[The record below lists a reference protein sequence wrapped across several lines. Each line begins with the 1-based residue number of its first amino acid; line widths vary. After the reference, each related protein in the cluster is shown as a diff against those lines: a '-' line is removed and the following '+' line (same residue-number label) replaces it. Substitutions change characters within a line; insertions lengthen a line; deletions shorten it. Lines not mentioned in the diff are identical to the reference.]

1 MEESALRLVV
11 VSNRLPFTASGKDDK
26 LIFRTSPGGLVSG
39 LTTYLESSRQ
49 NPFNGDYLWV
59 GWPGIEVDEGSQ
71 DKLRS
76 KAAKQHAWPVFLDA
90 KTMDG
95 FYHGFCNSTI
105 WPLFHYF
112 PTYAKFDE
120 NDWAQYVKVNEVF
133 RDSLMKVLR
142 PNDTIWVQDYH
153 LMLLP
158 QLLREAMPDVPI
170 GFFLHTPFPSYDVF
184 RTLPTKW
191 RRDILEGMVGAD
203 LIGFHT
209 IDYTQHFLRCILRIL
224 GIENNFGQALVDG
237 ERAVRIDTFP
247 MGVDYVQIRG
257 SVKTESVQKEAR
269 ALRERLGNLKIVLS
283 LDRLDYTKGIKNR
296 LEAYATF
303 LERYPQ
309 WLRKVVLMLSV
320 VPSRLGSE
328 HYENMKEEI
337 DKLVGSI
344 NGKFGAVGWTP
355 IVYRYR
361 FLPYSQLLSLFAMS
375 DVALVTPLRDGM
387 NLIAKEYVASRA
399 DQKGVLILSE
409 MAGASRELGE
419 ALIINPNDQSEIVDA
434 LKTALEMPEEEQV
447 RRNQVMQSRLER
459 YDVIRWG
466 QDFTGKLRSVK
477 DQQRKFSARL
487 MDKSTREKL
496 IKDYTSSENRILFLD
511 YDGTLSPFKERPETA
526 VPGAILLATLNAL
539 SEDLRNNLVIVSGR
553 HRDLLH
559 KWFGSLTI
567 GIVAEHGA
575 WIREKDKDWLPA
587 IKVESNWKEKV
598 RPILR
603 SYEDR
608 LPGSFAEEKEFSLVW
623 HYRAADPELASV
635 RSKDFFFNV
644 TSSTEN
650 TELQVLQD
658 SKSIEV
664 RNVGID
670 KGVAAKLL
678 LSEKTFDFVLAV
690 GDDLAD
696 EELFK
701 VLPEK
706 AYSIKVGLAKSYAKF
721 NLKNHREVV
730 QLLTDLA
737 KTVKS
742 RDPAFDYRPLSRFD
756 SALA

>member
-1 MEESALRLVV
+1 MRLVV
-11 VSNRLPFTASGKDDK
+11 VSNRLPFTASGKDEK
-26 LIFRTSPGGLVSG
+26 LVFRASPGGLVSG
-39 LTTYLESSRQ
+39 LTAYLESSRQ
-49 NPFNGDYLWV
+49 NLPYGDYLWV
-59 GWPGIEVDEGSQ
+59 GWPGTEVDEGSQ
-71 DKLRS
+71 EKLRS
-76 KAAKQHAWPVFLDA
+76 KAAKQHASPVFLDA
-90 KTMDG
+90 KTMDR

-112 PTYAKFDE
+112 PSYAKFDE
-120 NDWAQYVKVNEVF
+120 KDWTQYVKVNEVF

-158 QLLREAMPDVPI
+158 RLLREALPDVPI

-184 RTLPTKW
+184 RTLPTRW
-191 RRDILEGMVGAD
+191 RRDILEGILGAD
-203 LIGFHT
+203 LVGFHT

-247 MGVDYVQIRG
+247 MGVDYSQIRN
-257 SVKTESVQKEAR
+257 SVKTASILQEAR
-269 ALRERLGNLKIVLS
+269 SLRERLGNPKVVLS
-283 LDRLDYTKGIKNR
+283 LDRLDYTKGIKHR

-309 WLRKVVLMLSV
+309 WQRKVVLMLSV

-328 HYENMKEEI
+328 HYEEMKEEI
-337 DKLVGSI
+337 DKLVGRI

-419 ALIINPNDQSEIVDA
+419 ALIINPNDESEIVDA
-434 LKTALEMPEEEQV
+434 LKTALEMPEDEQI
-447 RRNQVMQSRLER
+447 RRNQVMQNRLER

-477 DQQRKFSARL
+477 DQQRRFSARL
-487 MDKSTREKL
+487 MDKSTRERL
-496 IKDYTSSENRILFLD
+496 IKDYTSSQNRILFLD

-539 SEDLRNNLVIVSGR
+539 AEDPRNNLVIVSGR

-559 KWFGSLTI
+559 KWFGSLSI

-575 WIREKDKDWLPA
+575 WIREKDKEWLPA
-587 IKVESNWKEKV
+587 VKVESNWKEKV

-635 RSKDFFFNV
+635 RSKELADELGYF
-644 TSSTEN
+644 TEN
-650 TELQVLQD
+650 TELQVLQEG
-658 SKSIEV
+658 KSIEV

-670 KGVAAKLL
+670 KGIAAKLL

-706 AYSIKVGLAKSYAKF
+706 SYSIKVGLAKSYARF

-730 QLLTDLA
+730 QLLTDLTKTA
-737 KTVKS
+737 KS
-742 RDPAFDYRPLSRFD
+742 
-756 SALA
+756 

>member
-11 VSNRLPFTASGKDDK
+11 VSNRLPFTASGKDDR
-26 LIFRTSPGGLVSG
+26 LVFRTSPGGLVSG
-39 LTTYLESSRQ
+39 LTAYLESSRQ
-49 NPFNGDYLWV
+49 QPYNVEYLWV
-59 GWPGIEVDEGSQ
+59 GWPGIEVNEGSQ
-71 DKLRS
+71 EKLRS

-158 QLLREAMPDVPI
+158 RLLREAMPEVPI

-184 RTLPTKW
+184 RTLPTRW
-191 RRDILEGMVGAD
+191 RRDILEGMIGAD

-224 GIENNFGQALVDG
+224 GIENNFGHALVDG

-247 MGVDYVQIRG
+247 MGVDYAQIRN
-257 SVKTESVQKEAR
+257 SVKTESVQQEAR
-269 ALRERLGNLKIVLS
+269 ALRERLGNPKIVLS
-283 LDRLDYTKGIKNR
+283 LDRLDYTKGIKHR
-296 LEAYATF
+296 LAAYATF

-328 HYENMKEEI
+328 HYEQMKEEI

-344 NGKFGAVGWTP
+344 NGRFGAVGWTP

-361 FLPYSQLLSLFAMS
+361 FLPYHQLLSLFAMS

-447 RRNQVMQSRLER
+447 RRNQVMQNRLER

-466 QDFTGKLRSVK
+466 QDFTSKLRSVK

-487 MDKSTREKL
+487 MDKPTRERL
-496 IKDYTSSENRILFLD
+496 IKDYASSEKRILFLD

-539 SEDLRNNLVIVSGR
+539 AEDPRNNLVIVSGR

-559 KWFGSLTI
+559 KWFGSLSI

-608 LPGSFAEEKEFSLVW
+608 LPGSFGEEKEFSLVW

-635 RSKDFFFNV
+635 RSKELADELGYF
-644 TSSTEN
+644 TEN
-650 TELQVLQD
+650 TELQVLQEG
-658 SKSIEV
+658 KSIEV

-670 KGVAAKLL
+670 KGIAAKLL

-701 VLPEK
+701 VIPESS
-706 AYSIKVGLAKSYAKF
+706 YSIKVGLAKSYARF

-730 QLLTDLA
+730 QLLTDLT
-737 KTVKS
+737 KTIKS
-742 RDPAFDYRPLSRFD
+742 
-756 SALA
+756 

>member
-26 LIFRTSPGGLVSG
+26 LVFRTSPGGLVSG
-39 LTTYLESSRQ
+39 LTAYLESSRQ
-49 NPFNGDYLWV
+49 NPANGDYLWV

-133 RDSLMKVLR
+133 RDSLMSVLR
-142 PNDTIWVQDYH
+142 PNDTIWVHDYH

-184 RTLPTKW
+184 RTLPTRW

-247 MGVDYVQIRG
+247 MGVDYGQIRG
-257 SVKTESVQKEAR
+257 SVKTDSVQKEAR

-328 HYENMKEEI
+328 HYEHMKEEI

-344 NGKFGAVGWTP
+344 NGRFGAVGWTP
-355 IVYRYR
+355 IIYRYR

-434 LKTALEMPEEEQV
+434 LKTALEMPEEEQI
-447 RRNQVMQSRLER
+447 RRNQVMQNRLER

-477 DQQRKFSARL
+477 DQQRKFSAKL

-496 IKDYTSSENRILFLD
+496 VKDYTASENRILFLD
-511 YDGTLSPFKERPETA
+511 YDGTLSPFKERPETV

-539 SEDLRNNLVIVSGR
+539 AEDPRNNLVIISGR

-559 KWFGSLTI
+559 KWFGSLSI

-575 WIREKDKDWLPA
+575 WIREKDQDWLPA

-635 RSKDFFFNV
+635 RSKELADELGYF
-644 TSSTEN
+644 TEN
-650 TELQVLQD
+650 TELQVLQEG
-658 SKSIEV
+658 KSIEV

-670 KGVAAKLL
+670 KGIAAKLL

-701 VLPEK
+701 VIPEK
-706 AYSIKVGLAKSYAKF
+706 SYSIKVGLAKSYARF

-737 KTVKS
+737 KTIKS
-742 RDPAFDYRPLSRFD
+742 
-756 SALA
+756 

>member
-1 MEESALRLVV
+1 VNNSGDQPALRLVV
-11 VSNRLPFTASGKDDK
+11 VSNRLPFTASNKDDK
-26 LIFRTSPGGLVSG
+26 LVFHASPGGLVSG
-39 LTTYLESSRQ
+39 LTAYLESSKQ
-49 NPFNGDYLWV
+49 NSSNGDYLWV

-71 DKLRS
+71 EKLRS
-76 KAAKQHAWPVFLDA
+76 KAAKQHAWPVFIDD

-120 NDWAQYVKVNEVF
+120 MDWLQYVKVNEIF
-133 RDSLMKVLR
+133 RDSLVKILR
-142 PNDTIWVQDYH
+142 PHDTIWVHDYH

-158 QLLREAMPDVPI
+158 RLLREAMPDVPI

-184 RTLPTKW
+184 RILPTKW
-191 RRDILEGMVGAD
+191 RRSLLEGILGAD
-203 LIGFHT
+203 LVGFHT

-224 GIENNFGQALVDG
+224 GVENNFGQALLDG

-247 MGVDYVQIRG
+247 MGVDYGQIRD
-257 SVKTESVQKEAR
+257 SVKNESVQQEAR
-269 ALRERLGNLKIVLS
+269 ALRDRVGNVKIILS
-283 LDRLDYTKGIKNR
+283 LDRLDYTKGIKHR

-303 LERYPQ
+303 LERYPE
-309 WLRKVVLMLSV
+309 WLRRVVLMLSV

-328 HYENMKEEI
+328 HYEEMKEEI

-344 NGKFGAVGWTP
+344 NGKFGAIDWSP

-361 FLPYSQLLSLFAMS
+361 FLPYHQLLSLFAMS

-419 ALIINPNDQSEIVDA
+419 ALIINPNDESEIVDA
-434 LKTALEMPEEEQV
+434 LKTALEMPEEEQI
-447 RRNQVMQSRLER
+447 RRNQVMQNRLGR

-466 QDFTGKLRSVK
+466 QDFTGKLHSVK
-477 DQQRKFSARL
+477 DQQKKFSARL

-496 IKDYTSSENRILFLD
+496 IKDYANSQNRILFLD

-526 VPGAILLATLNAL
+526 VPGAILLAILNTLA
-539 SEDLRNNLVIVSGR
+539 EDPRNNLVIVSGR

-559 KWFGSLTI
+559 KWFGSLNI

-635 RSKDFFFNV
+635 RSKELADELGYF
-644 TSSTEN
+644 TEN

-670 KGVAAKLL
+670 KGIAAKLL

-701 VLPEK
+701 VIPEK
-706 AYSIKVGLAKSYAKF
+706 SYSIKVGLAKSYARF
-721 NLKNHREVV
+721 NLRNHREVV
-730 QLLTDLA
+730 QLLTDLT
-737 KTVKS
+737 KTLKS
-742 RDPAFDYRPLSRFD
+742 
-756 SALA
+756 

>member
-1 MEESALRLVV
+1 MEEPALRLVV

-26 LIFRTSPGGLVSG
+26 LVFHTSPGGLVSG
-39 LTTYLESSRQ
+39 LTAYLESSRQ
-49 NPFNGDYLWV
+49 NLSNGDYLWV

-71 DKLRS
+71 ERVRS
-76 KAAKQHAWPVFLDA
+76 KAAKQHAWPVFIDA

-112 PTYAKFDE
+112 PSYAKFDE

-133 RDSLMKVLR
+133 RDSLMKVVR

-158 QLLREAMPDVPI
+158 LLLREAMPDIPI

-184 RTLPTKW
+184 RTLPTRW
-191 RRDILEGMVGAD
+191 RRDLLEGMLGSD

-237 ERAVRIDTFP
+237 ERAVRVDTFP
-247 MGVDYVQIRG
+247 MGVDYRQILD
-257 SVKTESVQKEAR
+257 SVKTDSVQQEAR
-269 ALRERLGNLKIVLS
+269 SLREKLSNSKIVLS
-283 LDRLDYTKGIKNR
+283 LDRLDYTKGIKHR

-328 HYENMKEEI
+328 HYEEMKEEI
-337 DKLVGSI
+337 DKLVGRI

-419 ALIINPNDQSEIVDA
+419 ALIINPNDESEIVDA
-434 LKTALEMPEEEQV
+434 LKTALEMPDDEQI
-447 RRNQVMQSRLER
+447 RRNQVMQNRLER

-466 QDFTGKLRSVK
+466 EDFTGKLRSVK
-477 DQQRKFSARL
+477 DQQRRFSARL
-487 MDKSTREKL
+487 MDKSTRERL

-526 VPGAILLATLNAL
+526 VPGAILLATLNSLA
-539 SEDLRNNLVIVSGR
+539 EDPRNNLVIVSGR

-559 KWFGSLTI
+559 KWFGSLSI

-575 WIREKDKDWLPA
+575 WIREKDKEWLPA
-587 IKVESNWKEKV
+587 VKVESNWKEKV

-635 RSKDFFFNV
+635 RSKELADELGYF
-644 TSSTEN
+644 TEN
-650 TELQVLQD
+650 TELQVLQEG
-658 SKSIEV
+658 KSIEV

-670 KGVAAKLL
+670 KGIAAKLL

-706 AYSIKVGLAKSYAKF
+706 SYSIKVGLAKSYAKF

-730 QLLTDLA
+730 QLLTDLT

-742 RDPAFDYRPLSRFD
+742 
-756 SALA
+756 

>member
-1 MEESALRLVV
+1 MRLVV

-26 LIFRTSPGGLVSG
+26 LVFRASPGGLVSG
-39 LTTYLESSRQ
+39 LTAYLESSKKHLS
-49 NPFNGDYLWV
+49 NTDYLWV
-59 GWPGIEVDEGSQ
+59 GWPGINVDEGSR
-71 DKLRS
+71 DKLKT
-76 KAAKQHAWPVFLDA
+76 KAAKQQARPVFLDA
-90 KTMDG
+90 ETMDG
-95 FYHGFCNSTI
+95 FYHGFRNSTI

-120 NDWAQYVKVNEVF
+120 NYWLQYVKVNEVF
-133 RDSLMKVLR
+133 RDSLLKVVQ
-142 PNDTIWVQDYH
+142 PNDVVWVHDYH

-158 QLLREAMPDVPI
+158 RLLREKMPEVPI
-170 GFFLHTPFPSYDVF
+170 GFFLHTPFPSYDLF
-184 RTLPTKW
+184 RTLPTRW
-191 RRDILEGMVGAD
+191 GREILEGILGAD

-224 GIENNFGQALVDG
+224 GIEHNFGQVLIDG
-237 ERAVRIDTFP
+237 ERAARVDTFP
-247 MGVDYVQIRG
+247 MGIHYQQIRDD
-257 SVKTESVQKEAR
+257 VKSDNVQAQ
-269 ALRERLGNLKIVLS
+269 AQWLRGQLGNPKVILS
-283 LDRLDYTKGIKNR
+283 LDRLDYTKGIKHR
-296 LEAYATF
+296 LEAYETF
-303 LERYPQ
+303 LVRYPQ

-320 VPSRLGSE
+320 VPSRLESE
-328 HYENMKEEI
+328 HYEEMKEEI

-344 NGKFGAVGWTP
+344 NGRFGTIDWTP

-361 FLPYSQLLSLFAMS
+361 FLPYNQLLSLFAMS

-434 LKTALEMPEEEQV
+434 LKTALEMPDEEQI
-447 RRNQVMQSRLER
+447 RRNRVMQNRLER

-466 QDFTGKLRSVK
+466 QDFTGKLDSVK
-477 DQQRKFSARL
+477 QQQKKFGARL
-487 MDKSTREKL
+487 LDKSTRETL
-496 IKDYTSSENRILFLD
+496 IRDYAISENRILFLD
-511 YDGTLSPFKERPETA
+511 YDGTLSPFTERPETA
-526 VPGAILLATLNAL
+526 VPGASLLAVLNTLA
-539 SEDLRNNLVIVSGR
+539 EDRRNNLVIVSGR
-553 HRDLLH
+553 HRDLLQ
-559 KWFGSLTI
+559 KWFGSLNI

-575 WIREKDKDWLPA
+575 WIRGKEEDWLPA
-587 IKVESNWKEKV
+587 VKVESNWKEKV
-598 RPILR
+598 RPTLR

-608 LPGSFAEEKEFSLVW
+608 LPGSFLEEKEFSLVW

-635 RSKDFFFNV
+635 RSKELADELSYF
-644 TSSTEN
+644 TEN

-670 KGVAAKLL
+670 KGMAAKLL

-701 VLPEK
+701 VIPEK
-706 AYSIKVGLAKSYAKF
+706 SYSIKVGLAKSYAKF
-721 NLKNHREVV
+721 NLRNHREVV
-730 QLLTDLA
+730 QLLTDLT
-737 KTVKS
+737 KTLKS
-742 RDPAFDYRPLSRFD
+742 
-756 SALA
+756 

>member
-1 MEESALRLVV
+1 MEEPALRLVV

-26 LIFRTSPGGLVSG
+26 LVFHTSPGGLVSG
-39 LTTYLESSRQ
+39 LTAYLESSRQ
-49 NPFNGDYLWV
+49 SLSNGDYLWV

-71 DKLRS
+71 EKVRS
-76 KAAKQHAWPVFLDA
+76 KAAKQHAWPVFIDA

-112 PTYAKFDE
+112 PSYAKFDE

-133 RDSLMKVLR
+133 RDSLMKVVR

-158 QLLREAMPDVPI
+158 RLLREAMPDVPI

-184 RTLPTKW
+184 RTLPTRW
-191 RRDILEGMVGAD
+191 RRDILEGMLGAD
-203 LIGFHT
+203 LMGFHT

-247 MGVDYVQIRG
+247 MGVDYRQILE
-257 SVKTESVQKEAR
+257 SVKTDSVQQEAR
-269 ALRERLGNLKIVLS
+269 ALREKLSNPKIVLS
-283 LDRLDYTKGIKNR
+283 LDRLDYTKGIKHR

-309 WLRKVVLMLSV
+309 WLKKVVLMLSV

-328 HYENMKEEI
+328 HYEEMKEEI
-337 DKLVGSI
+337 DKLVGRI

-419 ALIINPNDQSEIVDA
+419 ALIINPNDESEIVDA
-434 LKTALEMPEEEQV
+434 LKTALEMPEDEQI
-447 RRNQVMQSRLER
+447 RRNQVMQNRLER

-466 QDFTGKLRSVK
+466 EDFTGKLRSVK
-477 DQQRKFSARL
+477 DQQRRFSARL
-487 MDKSTREKL
+487 MDKSTRERL
-496 IKDYTSSENRILFLD
+496 IKDYTSSQNRILFLD

-526 VPGAILLATLNAL
+526 VPGAILLATLSAL
-539 SEDLRNNLVIVSGR
+539 AEDPRNNLVIVSGR

-559 KWFGSLTI
+559 KWFGSLSI

-575 WIREKDKDWLPA
+575 WIRERDKEWLPA
-587 IKVESNWKEKV
+587 VKVESNWKEKV

-635 RSKDFFFNV
+635 RSKELADELGYF
-644 TSSTEN
+644 TEN
-650 TELQVLQD
+650 TELQVLQEG
-658 SKSIEV
+658 KSIEV

-670 KGVAAKLL
+670 KGIAAKLL

-706 AYSIKVGLAKSYAKF
+706 SYSIKVGLAKSYAKF

-730 QLLTDLA
+730 QLLTDLT

-742 RDPAFDYRPLSRFD
+742 
-756 SALA
+756 

>member
-1 MEESALRLVV
+1 
-11 VSNRLPFTASGKDDK
+11 
-26 LIFRTSPGGLVSG
+26 
-39 LTTYLESSRQ
+39 
-49 NPFNGDYLWV
+49 
-59 GWPGIEVDEGSQ
+59 
-71 DKLRS
+71 
-76 KAAKQHAWPVFLDA
+76 
-90 KTMDG
+90 
-95 FYHGFCNSTI
+95 
-105 WPLFHYF
+105 
-112 PTYAKFDE
+112 
-120 NDWAQYVKVNEVF
+120 
-133 RDSLMKVLR
+133 
-142 PNDTIWVQDYH
+142 
-153 LMLLP
+153 MLLP
-158 QLLREAMPDVPI
+158 KLLREKLPDIPI

-184 RTLPTKW
+184 RTLPTTW
-191 RRDILEGMVGAD
+191 RREILEGILGAD

-224 GIENNFGQALVDG
+224 GYEHSFGQVLVGG
-237 ERAVRIDTFP
+237 ERTIKIDTFP
-247 MGVDYVQIRG
+247 MGVDYREIRAAAKSHDVQEEGRG
-257 SVKTESVQKEAR
+257 
-269 ALRERLGNLKIVLS
+269 LRERLGNRKIIMS
-283 LDRLDYTKGIKNR
+283 QDRLDYTKGIRHR
-296 LEAYATF
+296 LEGYAIF
-303 LERYPQ
+303 LDRHPQ
-309 WLRKVVLMLSV
+309 WQRKVVLMLSV

-328 HYENMKEEI
+328 HYEQMKEEI

-344 NGKFGAVGWTP
+344 NGKFGTIDWTP

-361 FLPYSQLLSLFAMS
+361 FLPYNQLLSLFAIS

-387 NLIAKEYVASRA
+387 NLVAKEYIASET

-419 ALIINPNDQSEIVDA
+419 ALIINPNDESEIVDA
-434 LKTALEMPEEEQV
+434 LKTALEMPEGEQV
-447 RRNQVMQSRLER
+447 RRNQVMQNRLGR

-466 QDFTGKLRSVK
+466 QDFTGKLNSVK
-477 DQQRKFSARL
+477 DQQKRFNARL
-487 MDKSTREKL
+487 IDKSTREKL
-496 IKDYTSSENRILFLD
+496 IKDYTSSANRILFLD

-539 SEDLRNNLVIVSGR
+539 AEDPRNNLVIVSGR

-559 KWFGSLTI
+559 KWFGPLSI

-598 RPILR
+598 RPILQN
-603 SYEDR
+603 YEDR

-635 RSKDFFFNV
+635 RSKELADELGYF
-644 TSSTEN
+644 TEN

-670 KGVAAKLL
+670 KGMAAKLL
-678 LSEKTFDFVLAV
+678 LSEKTFEFVLAV

-706 AYSIKVGLAKSYAKF
+706 SYSIKVGLAKSYAKF
-721 NLKNHREVV
+721 NLKNHRDVI

-737 KTVKS
+737 KTVNV
-742 RDPAFDYRPLSRFD
+742 P
-756 SALA
+756 

>member
-1 MEESALRLVV
+1 MNSSGEQPALRLVV
-11 VSNRLPFTASGKDDK
+11 VSNRLPFTASSKDGK
-26 LIFRTSPGGLVSG
+26 LAFRASPGGLVSG
-39 LTTYLESSRQ
+39 LTAYLESSRQ
-49 NPFNGDYLWV
+49 GSPSRDYLWV
-59 GWPGIEVDEGSQ
+59 GWPGIEIDEGSQ
-71 DKLRS
+71 DRLRS
-76 KAAKQHAWPVFLDA
+76 KAAKQQASPVFLDA

-133 RDSLMKVLR
+133 RDSLLKVIQ
-142 PNDTIWVQDYH
+142 PNDTVWVHDYH

-158 QLLREAMPDVPI
+158 QLLREKMPDLPI
-170 GFFLHTPFPSYDVF
+170 GFFLHTPFPSYDLF

-191 RRDILEGMVGAD
+191 RRAILEGILGAD

-224 GIENNFGQALVDG
+224 GIEHNFGQVLIDG
-237 ERAVRIDTFP
+237 ERAMRVDTFP
-247 MGVDYVQIRG
+247 MGIHYEQIRDN
-257 SVKTESVQKEAR
+257 VKSDTVQQEAR
-269 ALRERLGNLKIVLS
+269 ALRDRLGNPKVVLS
-283 LDRLDYTKGIKNR
+283 LDRLDYTKGIKHR

-328 HYENMKEEI
+328 HYEQMKEEI

-344 NGKFGAVGWTP
+344 NGRFGAIDWNP

-361 FLPYSQLLSLFAMS
+361 FLPYHQLLSLFAMS

-419 ALIINPNDQSEIVDA
+419 ALIINPNDESEIVDA
-434 LKTALEMPEEEQV
+434 LKTGLEMPEEEQV
-447 RRNQVMQSRLER
+447 RRNQVMQNRLGR

-466 QDFTGKLRSVK
+466 QDFTGKLNSVK
-477 DQQRKFSARL
+477 DQQKRFNARL

-496 IKDYTSSENRILFLD
+496 IKDYTSSANRILFLD

-526 VPGAILLATLNAL
+526 VPGAVLLATLNAL
-539 SEDLRNNLVIVSGR
+539 AEDPRNNLVIVSGR

-559 KWFGSLTI
+559 KWFGPLSI

-598 RPILR
+598 RPILQ

-635 RSKDFFFNV
+635 RSKELADELGYF
-644 TSSTEN
+644 TEN

-670 KGVAAKLL
+670 KGMAAKLL

-706 AYSIKVGLAKSYAKF
+706 SYSIKVGLAKSYAKF
-721 NLKNHREVV
+721 NLKNHRDVI
-730 QLLTDLA
+730 QLLTDLT
-737 KTVKS
+737 KTTNV
-742 RDPAFDYRPLSRFD
+742 P
-756 SALA
+756 

>member
-1 MEESALRLVV
+1 MRLVV

-26 LIFRTSPGGLVSG
+26 LVFRASPGGLVSG
-39 LTTYLESSRQ
+39 LTAYLESSRQ
-49 NPFNGDYLWV
+49 NASNGDYLWV

-71 DKLRS
+71 EKLRS

-112 PTYAKFDE
+112 PSFAKFDE

-133 RDSLMKVLR
+133 RDSLMKVIR
-142 PNDTIWVQDYH
+142 PNDTIWVHDYH

-158 QLLREAMPDVPI
+158 RLLRETMPDVPI

-184 RTLPTKW
+184 RTLPTRW
-191 RRDILEGMVGAD
+191 RRDILEGMIGAD

-224 GIENNFGQALVDG
+224 GIENNFGQVLVDG
-237 ERAVRIDTFP
+237 ERSVRIDTFP
-247 MGVDYVQIRG
+247 MGVDYVQIRD
-257 SVKTESVQKEAR
+257 SVKTDSVRQEAR

-283 LDRLDYTKGIKNR
+283 LDRLDYTKGIKHR

-303 LERYPQ
+303 LDRYPQ

-328 HYENMKEEI
+328 HYEEMKEEI
-337 DKLVGSI
+337 DKLVGRI

-447 RRNQVMQSRLER
+447 RRNQAMQNRLER
-459 YDVIRWG
+459 YDVVRWG

-539 SEDLRNNLVIVSGR
+539 AEDPRNNLVIISGR

-559 KWFGSLTI
+559 KWFGSLSI

-575 WIREKDKDWLPA
+575 WIREKDQDWLPA

-635 RSKDFFFNV
+635 RSKELADELGYF
-644 TSSTEN
+644 TEN
-650 TELQVLQD
+650 TELQVLQEG
-658 SKSIEV
+658 KSIEV

-670 KGVAAKLL
+670 KGIAAKLL

-701 VLPEK
+701 VIPEK
-706 AYSIKVGLAKSYAKF
+706 SYSIKVGLAKSYAKF
-721 NLKNHREVV
+721 NLRNHREVI
-730 QLLTDLA
+730 QLLTDLT
-737 KTVKS
+737 KTIKS
-742 RDPAFDYRPLSRFD
+742 
-756 SALA
+756 

>member
-1 MEESALRLVV
+1 
-11 VSNRLPFTASGKDDK
+11 
-26 LIFRTSPGGLVSG
+26 
-39 LTTYLESSRQ
+39 
-49 NPFNGDYLWV
+49 
-59 GWPGIEVDEGSQ
+59 
-71 DKLRS
+71 
-76 KAAKQHAWPVFLDA
+76 
-90 KTMDG
+90 
-95 FYHGFCNSTI
+95 
-105 WPLFHYF
+105 
-112 PTYAKFDE
+112 
-120 NDWAQYVKVNEVF
+120 
-133 RDSLMKVLR
+133 
-142 PNDTIWVQDYH
+142 
-153 LMLLP
+153 
-158 QLLREAMPDVPI
+158 
-170 GFFLHTPFPSYDVF
+170 
-184 RTLPTKW
+184 
-191 RRDILEGMVGAD
+191 
-203 LIGFHT
+203 
-209 IDYTQHFLRCILRIL
+209 
-224 GIENNFGQALVDG
+224 
-237 ERAVRIDTFP
+237 
-247 MGVDYVQIRG
+247 
-257 SVKTESVQKEAR
+257 
-269 ALRERLGNLKIVLS
+269 
-283 LDRLDYTKGIKNR
+283 
-296 LEAYATF
+296 
-303 LERYPQ
+303 
-309 WLRKVVLMLSV
+309 
-320 VPSRLGSE
+320 
-328 HYENMKEEI
+328 MKEEI

-539 SEDLRNNLVIVSGR
+539 SEDPRNNLVIVSGR

-635 RSKDFFFNV
+635 RSKELADELGYF
-644 TSSTEN
+644 TEN
-650 TELQVLQD
+650 TELQVVQEG
-658 SKSIEV
+658 KSIEV

-670 KGVAAKLL
+670 KGIAAKLL

-701 VLPEK
+701 VIPEK
-706 AYSIKVGLAKSYAKF
+706 SYSIKVGLAKSYARF
-721 NLKNHREVV
+721 NLRNHRDVV
-730 QLLTDLA
+730 QLLTDLT
-737 KTVKS
+737 KTIKS
-742 RDPAFDYRPLSRFD
+742 
-756 SALA
+756 

>member
-26 LIFRTSPGGLVSG
+26 LVFRASPGGLVSG
-39 LTTYLESSRQ
+39 LTAYLESSRQ
-49 NPFNGDYLWV
+49 DPSNGDYLWV
-59 GWPGIEVDEGSQ
+59 GWPGIEVEEGSQ
-71 DKLRS
+71 EKMRS
-76 KAAKQHAWPVFLDA
+76 KAAKQQAWPVFLDS
-90 KTMDG
+90 KTMNG

-120 NDWAQYVKVNEVF
+120 NDWTQYVKVNEVF
-133 RDSLMKVLR
+133 RDSLMKVVR
-142 PNDTIWVQDYH
+142 PNDTIWVHDYH

-158 QLLREAMPDVPI
+158 RLLREAMPDVPI

-191 RRDILEGMVGAD
+191 RRDILEGMLGAD

-224 GIENNFGQALVDG
+224 GIENSFGQAFVDG

-247 MGVDYVQIRG
+247 MGVDYGQIRDN
-257 SVKTESVQKEAR
+257 VKTNSVQQEAR
-269 ALRERLGNLKIVLS
+269 ALRNKLGNLKTILS
-283 LDRLDYTKGIKNR
+283 LDRLDYTKGIRHR

-328 HYENMKEEI
+328 HYDQMKEEI

-344 NGKFGAVGWTP
+344 NGKFGTVGWTP

-361 FLPYSQLLSLFAMS
+361 FLPYAQLLSLFAMS

-419 ALIINPNDQSEIVDA
+419 ALVINPNDESEIVDA
-434 LKTALEMPEEEQV
+434 LKTALEMPEEEQI
-447 RRNQVMQSRLER
+447 RRNRVMQNRLER

-477 DQQRKFSARL
+477 GLQKKFSARL

-496 IKDYTSSENRILFLD
+496 ITDYTSSENRILFLD

-539 SEDLRNNLVIVSGR
+539 AEDPRNNLVIVSGR
-553 HRDLLH
+553 HRDLLQ
-559 KWFGSLTI
+559 KWFGSLSI

-575 WIREKDKDWLPA
+575 WIREKDTDWLPA
-587 IKVESNWKEKV
+587 VKVESNWKEKV

-635 RSKDFFFNV
+635 RSKELVDELGYF
-644 TSSTEN
+644 TEN
-650 TELQVLQD
+650 TELQVLREG
-658 SKSIEV
+658 KSIEV

-670 KGVAAKLL
+670 KGIAAKLL

-701 VLPEK
+701 VIPEK
-706 AYSIKVGLAKSYAKF
+706 SYSIKVGLAKSYARF
-721 NLKNHREVV
+721 NLRNHREVV
-730 QLLTDLA
+730 QLLTDLT
-737 KTVKS
+737 KKIKS
-742 RDPAFDYRPLSRFD
+742 
-756 SALA
+756 